1 MTEKWQGI
9 EKKKKNDRLL
19 MALLLVL
26 ALVSLAA
33 IKIYQKQS
41 THDAMAV
48 VTIDGEEYGRYPLNE
63 DAKVTIPA
71 GDEKY
76 NVLVIKD
83 GYADIIKATC
93 PDKICVDHAK
103 INGNGQTLVCLPN
116 KVVVEIVN
124 QDEEAGDVDLSTN

>member
-1 MTEKWQGI
+1 MTEKRSI

-19 MALLLVL
+19 IVVLLLL

-33 IKIYQKQS
+33 MKIYQKKS

-48 VTIDGEEYGRYPLNE
+48 VTVDGEEYGQYPLDE
-63 DAKVTIPA
+63 DAEVTIPA
-71 GDEKY
+71 GGDNY

-83 GYADIIKATC
+83 GYADIIEATC

-124 QDEEAGDVDLSTN
+124 QDEEASEVDLSTN